1 MSQSQE
7 QLILPKLRE
16 DLQLVEG
23 DQNPLTFERSWMIYD
38 GLQHRYFKISSRI
51 VHLLGAWVSGANG
64 DEFRHQ
70 LSGDLR
76 DVSDSELRDV
86 VSFLASHNLIQ
97 LESEVASQYLLR
109 QHQSKQKSWISQLV
123 HNYLFF
129 RIPVVRPQRFLRDTA
144 WIPHLLLTPIVLW
157 AIWIFGLFGLGS
169 VVTQFDQFWS
179 TFSLMISW
187 EGAALYGICLAVVKS
202 LHELGHAYTATR
214 YGVRVS
220 SMGVAFLV
228 LFPVLYTDVTDA
240 WRLTDRYQRFKI
252 AIAGIATEFH
262 IGLIACGIWALS
274 DSSLVQSVAFVFA
287 TTSLIASVIVNV
299 SPFLRFD
306 GYFAMSD
313 LVGVENLQQRSFAM
327 AKWRLRRLLFGFD
340 EAPPEQ
346 FEAILRRTLTFYA
359 FVTWIYRFFLFL
371 GIAVLV
377 YQLAFKVLGI
387 ILFAIEILYF
397 ILLPIVREFI
407 YVIRNAGGMRWTR
420 SSALSL
426 ILLTALLVIV
436 FVPQAHRVHIPV
448 VLTDAGYHAVFAPE
462 TAQLV
467 EVFVEPGETVEKG
480 QILARFKNREL
491 LFERDRFNILLE
503 RYSEELKDLAVANS
517 GQEGQRVLGRQ
528 IIRYQESLAS
538 VEERLSNLEIRAKV
552 SGEIRGDVSSLIGNM
567 VEKGSL
573 VFEIIPSQTV
583 AVIGYLPTEYLATLT
598 LDDTAYM
605 VRNLD
610 PLSRE
615 ALRVKAINQVATQ
628 SVEYPELLSS
638 WGGEL
643 VDMNQSG
650 APTGNEQIR
659 LFEPHHKVTFELAKG
674 YSLPTH
680 LREPAVVIVN
690 QNQISFAQQWW
701 VLIETIAIR
710 ELQF

>member
-23 DQNPLTFERSWMIYD
+23 DQDPMTFERSWMIYD

-51 VHLLGAWVSGANG
+51 VHLLGAWIPGANG
-64 DEFRHQ
+64 NEFRDQ
-70 LSGDLR
+70 LSGDLS
-76 DVSDSELRDV
+76 DVSESELREV

-97 LESEVASQYLLR
+97 LDSEVASQYLLK

-129 RIPVVRPQRFLRDTA
+129 RIPVVRPQRFLRETA
-144 WIPHLLLTPIVLW
+144 WIPHLLLTPLVLW

-187 EGAALYGICLAVVKS
+187 EGAALYGVCLAVVKS
-202 LHELGHAYTATR
+202 LHELGHAYAATR
-214 YGVRVS
+214 YGARVS
-220 SMGVAFLV
+220 SMGIAFLV

-274 DSSLVQSVAFVFA
+274 DSPLVQSVAFVFA
-287 TTSLIASVIVNV
+287 TTSLIASVIVNI

-346 FEAILRRTLTFYA
+346 FEATLRRTLTLYA
-359 FVTWIYRFFLFL
+359 FGTWIYRFFLFL

-397 ILLPIVREFI
+397 ILLPIAREFI
-407 YVIRNAGGMRWTR
+407 YVVRHANGMRWTR

-426 ILLTALLVIV
+426 ILFAALLGTV

-448 VLTDAGYHAVFAPE
+448 VLTDVEYHGVFAPE

-467 EVFVEPGETVEKG
+467 EVFVEPGEWVEEG
-480 QILARFKNREL
+480 QILARFQNRDL

-503 RYSEELKDLAVANS
+503 RYSEELKDSAVANS
-517 GQEGQRVLGRQ
+517 GQEGQRVLDRQ

-538 VEERLSNLEIRAKV
+538 IEDRLQRLEIKAAL
-552 SGEIRGDVSSLIGNM
+552 SGEIRGDVSPLAGNM

-573 VFEIIPSQTV
+573 LFEIMPGAQSI
-583 AVIGYLPTEYLATLT
+583 AIGYLPTEYLATLT
-598 LDDTAYM
+598 LGDEAPM
-605 VRNLD
+605 VRNTNA
-610 PLSRE
+610 LSTQ
-615 ALRVKAINQVATQ
+615 RVRVRSIDQIATQ
-628 SVEYPELLSS
+628 IVEYPELLSS

-650 APTGNEQIR
+650 VPTGNEQIR
-659 LFEPHHKVTFELAKG
+659 LFEPHHKVTFEFDAG
-674 YSLPTH
+674 QTVATRM
-680 LREPAVVIVN
+680 RESGVVIAS

-701 VLIETIAIR
+701 TLIQMTLIR